1 MSGQSDVVA
10 QSPQIDY
17 LFNQIP
23 IPLSLY
29 NRDGLQIAMNN
40 AHVELWNIERDKWI
54 GQFNFIQD
62 EQLVAIGSRDM
73 FKRVMQGETLRLP
86 AHRYDMTKSGL
97 ESNLREERWLEAIYF
112 PVFNNEGEV
121 ELMGAILLDVTE
133 AQLQKRVIEEAQ
145 EEIVNQQAMIEMLS
159 SPVVQVWQG
168 ILMIP
173 MVGAIDSQRAQIII
187 SNLLEKITQTRAQ
200 CVILDITGVP
210 IIDTRVAQYLIST
223 AQACRLLGC
232 EAALVGIGVELA
244 QTLVQLGVDLSTL
257 VTLADLQA
265 GVAWAFSRCKLQVTP
280 LDSQQSRTNGQAAQ
294 FPLAR

>member
-1 MSGQSDVVA
+1 
-10 QSPQIDY
+10 
-17 LFNQIP
+17 P

-29 NRDGLQIAMNN
+29 NRDGVQIAINN
-40 AHVELWNIERDKWI
+40 AHVELWNIERDQWI
-54 GQFNFIQD
+54 GHFNFIQD
-62 EQLVAIGSRDM
+62 EQLVAMGSRDL
-73 FKRVMQGETLRLP
+73 FKRVMQGETIHLP

-97 ESNLREERWLEAIYF
+97 ESNLREERWIEAIYF
-112 PVFNNEGEV
+112 PVFNDVGEV
-121 ELMGAILLDVTE
+121 EFMGAILLDVTT
-133 AQLQKRVIEEAQ
+133 AQQQKRVIDEAK
-145 EEIVNQQAMIEMLS
+145 EEILNQQAMIEMLS

-232 EAALVGIGVELA
+232 EPALVGI
-244 QTLVQLGVDLSTL
+244 
-257 VTLADLQA
+257 
-265 GVAWAFSRCKLQVTP
+265 
-280 LDSQQSRTNGQAAQ
+280 
-294 FPLAR
+294 